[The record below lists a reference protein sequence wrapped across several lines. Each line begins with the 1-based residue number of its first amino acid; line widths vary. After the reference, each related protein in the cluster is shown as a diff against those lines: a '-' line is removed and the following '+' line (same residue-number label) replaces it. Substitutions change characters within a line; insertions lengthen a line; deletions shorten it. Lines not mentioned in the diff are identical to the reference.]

1 LLWDET
7 FAAVSSLGRRD
18 ARRERMSPL
27 DPDSLARVLNRH
39 GPALVLYARQWCAN
53 PEDVVQEA
61 FVRLAGQAAPPRDPV
76 GWLYRVVRNGAI
88 NESRS
93 AGRRARRE
101 AAAVGGEPWFH
112 DAPGDR
118 LDAAAATQALA
129 GLPIHQRETIVARLW
144 GGLAFEEIAR
154 LTGSTAST
162 VHRWYHQG
170 LEALRERLGV
180 SCQDLKNP

>member
-1 LLWDET
+1 
-7 FAAVSSLGRRD
+7 
-18 ARRERMSPL
+18 MSPL
-27 DPDSLARVLNRH
+27 DPDSLSRVLNRH
-39 GPALVLYARQWCAN
+39 GPALVLYARQWCAT

-61 FVRLAGQAAPPRDPV
+61 FVRLAGQRPRPRDPV

-88 NESRS
+88 NASRM

-101 AAAVGGEPWFH
+101 ADAATRGEPWFH
-112 DAPGDR
+112 ASPDDR
-118 LDAAAATQALA
+118 LDAAAATEALA
-129 GLPIHQRETIVARLW
+129 GLPIEQRETIVAHLW

-154 LTGSTAST
+154 LTGSSTST